1 MPWDASEL
9 VQLAADLNRSA
20 AEVAVS
26 VRQIVAKGAVNIKKQ
41 LRAEMSGSEHFG
53 QAARRISYDITTP
66 ADDTVVAEIGP
77 SHGAGDVGSLA
88 NIAYFGT
95 SKGGAT
101 VPDPMG
107 ALEAEAARTISHLE
121 KLIGG
126 VL

>member
-9 VQLAADLNRSA
+9 DALAADLGKAS

-26 VRQIVAKGAVNIKKQ
+26 VRQIIAKGAVNIKKQ
-41 LRAEMSGSEHFG
+41 MREEMGASGHFG
-53 QAARRISYDITTP
+53 QAARSITYDLTFGT
-66 ADDTVVAEIGP
+66 DEVVAEVGP
-77 SHGAGDVGSLA
+77 TKTAAGPLA

-95 SKGGAT
+95 SRGGAT

-107 ALEAEAARTISHLE
+107 ALQAEGTRTVAYFD

-126 VL
+126 LL